1 MDDNLL
7 ITNLFSIKG
16 KTALITGGATGIG
29 KMIAKA
35 FVKNGVKVYIAS
47 RNKKNLEETA
57 EELTKMGPGVCYS
70 IEANLTSKEACEK
83 LAADFQKLGNE
94 KLDILVNNA
103 GLVGINAPLT
113 DFPEQVWDDMYNLQV
128 KSVFYLTIACLPL
141 LEKASNKPIDPSRV
155 IITGSILGIGDGQ
168 LKFSQVRGA
177 CSLPYCSSKHAVH
190 SVAKN
195 LAVHLTPRGINVN
208 ILAPGVVPVKQYLH
222 DMHDVI
228 ITEIPQGRTGN
239 ETDIAGAVI
248 YLSSRAS
255 SWVAGTEIVVD
266 GGTLLNFKISDDY
279 IKNL

>member
-1 MDDNLL
+1 
-7 ITNLFSIKG
+7 
-16 KTALITGGATGIG
+16 
-29 KMIAKA
+29 
-35 FVKNGVKVYIAS
+35 
-47 RNKKNLEETA
+47 
-57 EELTKMGPGVCYS
+57 
-70 IEANLTSKEACEK
+70 
-83 LAADFQKLGNE
+83 
-94 KLDILVNNA
+94 
-103 GLVGINAPLT
+103 INAPLT

-168 LKFSQVRGA
+168 PKFTQVIGS
-177 CSLPYCSSKHAVH
+177 CSLPYNSSKHAVH

-195 LAVHLTPRGINVN
+195 LAVHLTPRGVNVN
-208 ILAPGVVPVKQYLH
+208 IIAPGVVPVRAFLNNMN
-222 DMHDVI
+222 DI
-228 ITEIPQGRTGN
+228 ILSEIPQGRTGN
-239 ETDIAGAVI
+239 EMDIAGAVI